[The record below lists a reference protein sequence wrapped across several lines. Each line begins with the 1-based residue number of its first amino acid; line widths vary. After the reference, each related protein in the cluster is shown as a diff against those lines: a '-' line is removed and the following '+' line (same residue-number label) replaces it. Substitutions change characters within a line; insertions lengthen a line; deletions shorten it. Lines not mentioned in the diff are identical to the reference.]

1 MKGRKK
7 MAVFDAIADSYD
19 RWYEDSKGSFI
30 DKVETDL
37 AFKLFKV
44 EKGMNILD
52 IGCGTG
58 NFSIKL
64 AEMGC
69 KVTGI
74 DISDKMLDIARKKTE
89 KAGYHIDFYLM
100 DAYNL
105 KLADEQFDGVFSMA
119 AFEFIAQPE
128 KALDE
133 LFRVVKK
140 GGQVLVGTI
149 SRESSWGRFYLS
161 EEVRENSV
169 FKYAHF
175 KTLEEMKSW
184 KKENLIGTGE
194 CLFIP
199 PSAKE
204 EEFNLQNEQ
213 KLAGKTKGGYI
224 CALWRK

>member
-1 MKGRKK
+1 
-7 MAVFDAIADSYD
+7 MAVFDVIADSYD
-19 RWYEDSKGSFI
+19 QWYESPKGSFA
-30 DKVETDL
+30 DRVETDL
-37 AFKLFKV
+37 AFKLFQV
-44 EKGMNILD
+44 QKGMRILD
-52 IGCGTG
+52 VGCGTG

-69 KVTGI
+69 RVTGI
-74 DISDKMLDIARKKTE
+74 DISDKMLDVARKKAE
-89 KAGYHIDFYLM
+89 KMGYQIDFYHM
-100 DAYNL
+100 DVYNL
-105 KLADEQFDGVFSMA
+105 QFEDEEFDGVFSMA
-119 AFEFIAQPE
+119 AFEFITQPE

-149 SRESSWGRFYLS
+149 SRDSSWGQLYLS

-175 KTLEEMKSW
+175 KTLDEMKSW
-184 KKENLIGTGE
+184 KKENLIDAGE

-199 PSAKE
+199 PDANE
-204 EEFNLQNEQ
+204 EEFNPENEQ